1 MEAGSPPGVV
11 QGVSAPK
18 ERAAW
23 MAGRVGRRERRKIN
37 SCRPPCPSAL
47 PQSSRR
53 EWRAGTR
60 EAPPPLPLARE
71 RRTPAAR
78 WEGGQGKG
86 KEMLGVPGPLRCPH
100 PSRERGRMEDNP
112 PLRLG
117 WWAAERWGAWPA
129 GSEGRR
135 QVPPL
140 PARHPGLPMRSPLP
154 GRGSRVPQQETR
166 EEHCRGGGGA
176 VGGSRRTAGRRLE
189 GRRTVASLPPPRRQD
204 TSPQPLPRRDAGRR
218 QRGRVPREPPPL
230 PPERGRRP
238 RGGSLARRGE
248 GGKPG
253 PQLGGLGPGCRA
265 RPQKGRG
272 RERWVRDGRPLPLL
286 WPGRGCRVRG
296 LLRAA
301 GAEPPLETR
310 RVPSP
315 HQPLPPCSAAPLQ
328 HPPPRDKNSWR
339 PGAQVECPWRVGRRW
354 GGPRGL
360 VVWVPKEARGEE
372 QGRDAPPLSPLRA
385 HPPARCSPV
394 GAGAGLGAGLPR
406 WPVGGGAGRTPLL
419 ARRGSDP
426 AGPAQALV
434 SQERG
439 PRGAPGAQ
447 ASPRGG
453 RGEETHPPAWPRG
466 GTAGDTLPRVAAP
479 APPAWTGALPAGRGP
494 PPMTSRHPGAPGRG
508 LPGREGG
515 RAGATPCP
523 WTGGAAR
530 GGGKEREEKRKGR
543 KKTKCSLGPLP
554 LRSLSR
560 PCTPPERGEDHRG
573 PRVD

>member
-1 MEAGSPPGVV
+1 M
-11 QGVSAPK
+11 SAPK

-23 MAGRVGRRERRKIN
+23 MAGRVGRRERRETN

-53 EWRAGTR
+53 ERRAGRR

-71 RRTPAAR
+71 GTTPAAR
-78 WEGGQGKG
+78 GEGGQGKG
-86 KEMLGVPGPLRCPH
+86 KEMLGVPGPLCCPH
-100 PSRERGRMEDNP
+100 PGRERRRKKDNP

-117 WWAAERWGAWPA
+117 WWAAERRGAWLA

-135 QVPPL
+135 QVLPL

-154 GRGSRVPQQETR
+154 GRGSRVPRQETTV
-166 EEHCRGGGGA
+166 EHCRGRGGA
-176 VGGSRRTAGRRLE
+176 VGSSRHTAGRRLE
-189 GRRTVASLPPPRRQD
+189 RRRTVASLPPPRRQD
-204 TSPQPLPRRDAGRR
+204 TSPQPLPRKDAGRR
-218 QRGRVPREPPPL
+218 QRGRAPRGPPPL

-238 RGGSLARRGE
+238 RGGSLAGRGE
-248 GGKPG
+248 GGKPR
-253 PQLGGLGPGCRA
+253 PQLGDLGLGCRA
-265 RPQKGRG
+265 CPQQGRG
-272 RERWVRDGRPLPLL
+272 RERRVRGGRTLPLL
-286 WPGRGCRVRG
+286 WPGRGRRVRG
-296 LLRAA
+296 CLRAA

-328 HPPPRDKNSWR
+328 RPPPRDKNSWCQ
-339 PGAQVECPWRVGRRW
+339 GAQVECPWRVGRCG

-360 VVWVPKEARGEE
+360 VVGVPKGARGEE
-372 QGRDAPPLSPLRA
+372 HGKDAPPSPPLRA
-385 HPPARCSPV
+385 HPPARRLSA
-394 GAGAGLGAGLPR
+394 GTGAGLGAGLPCR
-406 WPVGGGAGRTPLL
+406 PVGGGAGRTPLL

-426 AGPAQALV
+426 AGPAQGLV
-434 SQERG
+434 SQGRG
-439 PRGAPGAQ
+439 PSGAPGAQ

-453 RGEETHPPAWPRG
+453 RGEETHPLAWPRG
-466 GTAGDTLPRVAAP
+466 GAAGDALPRVAAP
-479 APPAWTGALPAGRGP
+479 APPARTGALPAGRGL
-494 PPMTSRHPGAPGRG
+494 PPMISRHPGAPGRG

-515 RAGATPCP
+515 RAGPTPCP

-530 GGGKEREEKRKGR
+530 GGGKEREEKEKG
-543 KKTKCSLGPLP
+543 KKKIKCSLGPLP
-554 LRSLSR
+554 PRSLFR